1 MLYRSKIDCIDK
13 IRFEIRPFRSSPSSR
28 RNIRSVLLDQKTKRL
43 SRGMV
48 PASTQEVLAVNL
60 RGMKE
65 KGLAPSFNPA

>member
-1 MLYRSKIDCIDK
+1 
-13 IRFEIRPFRSSPSSR
+13 
-28 RNIRSVLLDQKTKRL
+28 
-43 SRGMV
+43 MV